1 MSIPMLLSLLALP
14 PESRVDQRVP
24 KKLLL
29 EQGLPTAADKRAVQ
43 EGVEELLWVAALKP
57 ETIGVPAY
65 RDEAREYL
73 EIAVLALSLRA
84 QAKVSRLVELLH
96 RAVPYPVLLVV
107 EQTRGAGL
115 ACAPRGGQRGDK
127 GPASNRATR
136 DWEQAPEEPAI
147 DGKRASASGRSPLSG
162 EGTEVSLSLAHKRHS
177 QGEGGK
183 VVVEEIHHSEPLR
196 LEAPNPVQQS
206 FLESLALSQFPSRD
220 LFSLYQAW
228 IDRLTALQAAPWRGA
243 WKVPE
248 TPEQATALRGSLEA
262 CTRIQRELASLRA
275 RAAKESQMNRR
286 VALNLEIRRLETEL
300 KTLQQTL

>member
-1 MSIPMLLSLLALP
+1 MSVSRLLSHLALP

-43 EGVEELLWVAALKP
+43 DGVEELLWVAALKP
-57 ETIGVPAY
+57 ETVGVPAY
-65 RDEAREYL
+65 HDEVREYL

-107 EQTRGAGL
+107 EQGA
-115 ACAPRGGQRGDK
+115 
-127 GPASNRATR
+127 
-136 DWEQAPEEPAI
+136 
-147 DGKRASASGRSPLSG
+147 
-162 EGTEVSLSLAHKRHS
+162 EVSLSLAHKRHS

-183 VVVEEIHHSEPLR
+183 VVVEEIHHSEALR
-196 LEAPNPVQQS
+196 LDGPHPVQQS
-206 FLESLALSQFPSRD
+206 FLESLALSQFPGRD
-220 LFSLYQAW
+220 LFGLYQAW
-228 IDRLTALQAAPWRGA
+228 IDRLTALQAAQWRGA

-248 TPEQATALRGSLEA
+248 NPEQAAALRGSLEA
-262 CTRIQRELASLRA
+262 CTRIQRELASIRA

-286 VALNLEIRRLETEL
+286 VALNLEIRRLEIEL
-300 KTLQQTL
+300 KTLQLTL

>member
-1 MSIPMLLSLLALP
+1 MSVSLLLSRLALP

-43 EGVEELLWVAALKP
+43 EGVDELLWVAALKP

-115 ACAPRGGQRGDK
+115 ACPTRGGQRGDMVSEANK
-127 GPASNRATR
+127 
-136 DWEQAPEEPAI
+136 
-147 DGKRASASGRSPLSG
+147 RSPLSG
-162 EGTEVSLSLAHKRHS
+162 DGTEVSLSLAHKRHS

-183 VVVEEIHHSEPLR
+183 VVVEEIHHSETLR

-228 IDRLTALQAAPWRGA
+228 VDRLTALQAAQWRGT
-243 WKVPE
+243 WKLPE
-248 TPEQATALRGSLEA
+248 TPEQAAALRGSLEA
-262 CTRIQRELASLRA
+262 CTRIQRELASNRA

-300 KTLQQTL
+300 KTLQLTL

>member
-1 MSIPMLLSLLALP
+1 MNTEAVIAFLCLP
-14 PESRVDQRVP
+14 PESCVDQRVP

-57 ETIGVPAY
+57 ETIGVPSY
-65 RDEAREYL
+65 RDEVREYL

-115 ACAPRGGQRGDK
+115 ACAPRGGQRGD
-127 GPASNRATR
+127 
-136 DWEQAPEEPAI
+136 EE
-147 DGKRASASGRSPLSG
+147 RASASGRSPLSG
-162 EGTEVSLSLAHKRHS
+162 DGTEVSLSLAHKRHS

-183 VVVEEIHHSEPLR
+183 VVVEEIHHSEPFR
-196 LEAPNPVQQS
+196 LEAPDPVQKS

-228 IDRLTALQAAPWRGA
+228 IDRLTALQAAQWRGA

-248 TPEQATALRGSLEA
+248 TPEQAAALRGSLEA
-262 CTRIQRELASLRA
+262 CTRIQRELASIRA

>member
-1 MSIPMLLSLLALP
+1 MSVSMLLSLLALP

-29 EQGLPTAADKRAVQ
+29 EQGLPTVADKRAVQ
-43 EGVEELLWVAALKP
+43 DGVEELLWVAALKP

-65 RDEAREYL
+65 RDEVREYL

-84 QAKVSRLVELLH
+84 QAKVGRLVELLH

-107 EQTRGAGL
+107 EQGA
-115 ACAPRGGQRGDK
+115 
-127 GPASNRATR
+127 
-136 DWEQAPEEPAI
+136 
-147 DGKRASASGRSPLSG
+147 
-162 EGTEVSLSLAHKRHS
+162 EVSVSLAHKRHS

-196 LEAPNPVQQS
+196 LDAPNPIQQS

-228 IDRLTALQAAPWRGA
+228 IDRLTALQAAQWRGA

-248 TPEQATALRGSLEA
+248 TPEQAAALRGSLEA
-262 CTRIQRELASLRA
+262 CTRIQRELASIRA

-300 KTLQQTL
+300 KALQQTL

>member
-1 MSIPMLLSLLALP
+1 MNSEAVIASLRLP

-73 EIAVLALSLRA
+73 EIAVLTLSLRA
-84 QAKVSRLVELLH
+84 EAKVSRLVELLH
-96 RAVPYPVLLVV
+96 RAVPYPVVLVV
-107 EQTRGAGL
+107 GQGA
-115 ACAPRGGQRGDK
+115 
-127 GPASNRATR
+127 
-136 DWEQAPEEPAI
+136 
-147 DGKRASASGRSPLSG
+147 
-162 EGTEVSLSLAHKRHS
+162 EVSLSLAHKRHS

-183 VVVEEIHHSEPLR
+183 VVVEEIHHSEPLS
-196 LEAPNPVQQS
+196 LEASDPVQQS
-206 FLESLALSQFPSRD
+206 FLESLALSQVASRD

-228 IDRLTALQAAPWRGA
+228 IDRLTALHAAQWRGA

-248 TPEQATALRGSLEA
+248 TPEQAAALRGSLEA
-262 CTRIQRELASLRA
+262 CTRIQRELASIRA
-275 RAAKESQMNRR
+275 RAAKERQMNRR

-300 KTLQQTL
+300 KILQQTL